1 MVRKLVNKIVRIIS
15 DNDNYI
21 DYIGIDLVVTHSSN
35 KGLVYDDNMF
45 PMMLL
50 DLDVVDSGKSVPF
63 SLYEY
68 EVEEV

>member
-1 MVRKLVNKIVRIIS
+1 MVNKIVRIIS

-21 DYIGIDLVVTHSSN
+21 DYIGKDLVVTHSSN
-35 KGLVYDDNMF
+35 KSLGYDNSLF

-68 EVEEV
+68 EVEVV

>member
-1 MVRKLVNKIVRIIS
+1 MINKIVRIVS

-35 KGLVYDDNMF
+35 KSLGYDNSLF

-68 EVEEV
+68 EVEVV

>member
-1 MVRKLVNKIVRIIS
+1 MVNKIVRIIS

>member
-1 MVRKLVNKIVRIIS
+1 MINKIVRIIS

>member
-1 MVRKLVNKIVRIIS
+1 MVNKIVRIVS